1 MKKRLGFSEKSIV
14 QWLILFCSIIVITLS
29 LIGDK
34 GYLQLMALKEKEQNL
49 EQEIKNLEHEKREWI
64 DKIQSL
70 KKNKSYIETIAREQL
85 GMVRKDETVLR
96 LEFIEKSPEAE
107 ND

>member
-14 QWLILFCSIIVITLS
+14 QWLILFCSIIVVTLS

-34 GYLQLMALKEKEQNL
+34 GYLQLMALKEKE
-49 EQEIKNLEHEKREWI
+49 KNLELEINNLKHEKREWI
-64 DKIQSL
+64 EKIQSL

-85 GMVRKDETVLR
+85 GMVHRDETVLR
-96 LEFIEKSPEAE
+96 VEYIKKAPEPE
-107 ND
+107 NE

>member
-1 MKKRLGFSEKSIV
+1 
-14 QWLILFCSIIVITLS
+14 
-29 LIGDK
+29 
-34 GYLQLMALKEKEQNL
+34 MALKEKEQNL

-96 LEFIEKSPEAE
+96 LEFIEKPPEAE

>member
-14 QWLILFCSIIVITLS
+14 QWLILFCSIIVVTLS

-34 GYLQLMALKEKEQNL
+34 GYLQLMALKEKERNL
-49 EQEIKNLEHEKREWI
+49 EHEIVNLEHEKREWI
-64 DKIQSL
+64 EKIQSL

-96 LEFIEKSPEAE
+96 LEFIEKPPEAE